1 MHEGAHAPLLE
12 YRIFIHVFLLLQI
25 QQVTLLL
32 RPSTWKLY
40 ASLVAVS
47 CLSLSLVS
55 YISTRHEIHSQQIHV
70 TSSKYHKKILSYANL
85 TASLS
90 GREFRKCIFCGERRK
105 SHMKTANSFFSS
117 VPSDFKWSFLYFVQ
131 LLASIYIY
139 CETREVEIFLFCF
152 SCRVNRWI
160 G

>member
-12 YRIFIHVFLLLQI
+12 YRIFIHVFLFLQI

-90 GREFRKCIFCGERRK
+90 GREFRKCIFRGERRK
-105 SHMKTANSFFSS
+105 SHMKTANSFFPLFQAISNDLFFILFNS
-117 VPSDFKWSFLYFVQ
+117 WLQYIFIVRREKWKY
-131 LLASIYIY
+131 
-139 CETREVEIFLFCF
+139 FCF
-152 SCRVNRWI
+152 VSPVE
-160 G
+160 